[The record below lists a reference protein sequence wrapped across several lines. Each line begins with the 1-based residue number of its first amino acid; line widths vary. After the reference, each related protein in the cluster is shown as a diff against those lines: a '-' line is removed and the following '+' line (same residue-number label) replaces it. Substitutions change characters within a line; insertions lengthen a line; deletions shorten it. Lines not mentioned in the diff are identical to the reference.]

1 VEWLEWPLT
10 ARAHAPATVSVRL
23 NQDTPGNVG
32 PHRSEGSKIKRGAQA
47 ARRAP
52 LVSKARCARAEER
65 FLGRAARSLDG
76 PAYRIWPK
84 REFDIFFLSFYFPIL
99 FSLFHFQI

>member
-1 VEWLEWPLT
+1 V
-10 ARAHAPATVSVRL
+10 RARL
-23 NQDTPGNVG
+23 NQDTPGNMG
-32 PHRSEGSKIKRGAQA
+32 PQRSEGSKIAGGAQG

-52 LVSKARCARAEER
+52 VVSKARCARAKER

-76 PAYRIWPK
+76 PTYRIWPK
-84 REFDIFFLSFYFPIL
+84 HEFDIFYLSFYFLIL